1 MLPFPAPGAPGSLL
15 LLTHPLTHAPAAL
28 RRLATRRSILTGIL
42 VLGALG
48 LAVMGLRGID
58 PSAVGEALTGAD
70 PRWLALAIV
79 LYALSGTLSGAMWV
93 RCQEAGGVD
102 GVTVGTGL
110 GLHWMSRAACE
121 LLPASLGEGVRV
133 ALVRRHPGGKSA
145 GTWRITGGLAGY
157 KVLDGVVTA
166 AVVMT
171 IALAT
176 PLPGP
181 AGGLRW
187 TAAAVLAGG
196 VVIALVW
203 RFAGLGRLTRF
214 LPERLLH
221 PGRRLAHGAGILTDA
236 RAAGSASLLGLG
248 SILARVVSL
257 GALLAAFGISPAAA
271 GLTFC
276 VIVVA
281 GILPGAPGGA
291 GARELVLVPALA
303 LAHGVPTGTALAF
316 SLAIQVTA
324 LGTSLVIGL
333 LALSVLGTRFG
344 ATAAEQPLPQPA

>member
-1 MLPFPAPGAPGSLL
+1 M
-15 LLTHPLTHAPAAL
+15 
-28 RRLATRRSILTGIL
+28 RRLATRRSILTGVL
-42 VLGALG
+42 VLGAISLSF
-48 LAVMGLRGID
+48 MGLRGID
-58 PSAVGEALTGAD
+58 PGAVGSALAGAD
-70 PRWLALAIV
+70 PRWLALAV
-79 LYALSGTLSGAMWV
+79 VMYALSGTLSGAMWV
-93 RCQEAGGVD
+93 RCQEAGGV
-102 GVTVGTGL
+102 GGMSVGTGL
-110 GLHWMSRAACE
+110 GMHWMSRAACE

-133 ALVRRHPGGKSA
+133 ALVRRHPGGRSA

-157 KVLDGVVTA
+157 KVLDGIVTA

-176 PLPGP
+176 PFPGP
-181 AGGLRW
+181 AAGLRW

-196 VVIALVW
+196 VVVALVW
-203 RFAGLGRLTRF
+203 RFAGLGRLTRL
-214 LPERLLH
+214 LPDRVLR
-221 PGRRLAHGAGILTDA
+221 PGRRLAHGAGILTDT

-248 SILARVVSL
+248 AILARVVSL
-257 GALLAAFGISPAAA
+257 GALLGAFGISPAAA

-276 VIVVA
+276 VIVIA

-324 LGTSLVIGL
+324 LGTSLMIGL
-333 LALSVLGTRFG
+333 LALGLLGTRFG
-344 ATAAEQPLPQPA
+344 RTAPEPLPQPA